1 MQMTLVKLN
10 HSNSSVYSVEV
21 AQEMGL
27 RPLARILGFADGEGE
42 PPEFPTG
49 KPNQM
54 VDVCGLILLIFTSFS
69 CCQLPRWP

>member
-1 MQMTLVKLN
+1 M
-10 HSNSSVYSVEV
+10 YSVEV

-49 KPNQM
+49 KSNQM
-54 VDVCGLILLIFTSFS
+54 VDVGGQILHIFTLFRVVSSQGGHRQAVETDRTQGF
-69 CCQLPRWP
+69 

>member
-1 MQMTLVKLN
+1 MRF
-10 HSNSSVYSVEV
+10 VEV

-54 VDVCGLILLIFTSFS
+54 VDFCLILLILTSFRVVS
-69 CCQLPRWP
+69 SQGGHRQAAETDRTQGF